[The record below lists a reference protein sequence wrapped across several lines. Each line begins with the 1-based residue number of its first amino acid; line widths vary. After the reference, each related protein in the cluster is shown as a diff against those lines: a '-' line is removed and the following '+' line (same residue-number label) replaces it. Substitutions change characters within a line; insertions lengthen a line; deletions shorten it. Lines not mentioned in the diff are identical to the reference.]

1 MEGIK
6 IHCAI
11 GMGAEY
17 SKVVFILTYSYLEEM
32 FLDVSFHF

>member
-1 MEGIK
+1 MAGMK

-11 GMGAEY
+11 EISADCK
-17 SKVVFILTYSYLEEM
+17 KVVFILTYGYLEEM